1 VVERS
6 MEGRGK
12 WIDVYITFKTLN
24 KKPEK
29 IKTIKDKHQSKEV
42 GGGDIVLGGGEK

>member
-6 MEGRGK
+6 VEGRGK
-12 WIDVYITFKTLN
+12 WIDVHITFKTLN